1 MHVRLLFCLFCLTC
15 LHWAP
20 SAQSAAP
27 APNHAVLCENGMA
40 EGFPCNKVNLAAHI
54 TNSQMGGSAGNDIWG
69 WTDPLTGKEYALMG
83 LNNGT
88 AFVDISDPEFPIRL
102 GRLPTHTSNSS
113 WRDIKT
119 YGNYAYIVS
128 EAVDH
133 GLQVFDLRRLRNVAA
148 PPVVFTED
156 AHYAQFGRAHN
167 IVIDTDSGFA
177 FAVGSQQ
184 GSQTCSAGLHMIDIR
199 NPLSPVFAG
208 CFGSDG
214 YTHDAQ
220 CLTYSGPDT
229 EHVGKEICLAA
240 NEDTVTIVDV
250 SNKSAP
256 VQLSRTSYAGSAY
269 THQGWLTPDG
279 RYFLVNDEIDEINN
293 GHNTRT
299 YVFAVS
305 NLDLPVL
312 HTIYTGP
319 VAATDHNLYVH
330 NGYAYESNY
339 RSGLRI
345 VDLANI
351 DGGVLTEAAFF
362 DTQPATNASGTSGAW
377 SVYPFFASGRVVVS
391 DISAGLFVLEPQ
403 LCNGPDAASELMVAA
418 AGDNQIQLSWDSGVV
433 GGSFD
438 VYRAIDGCG
447 GVEALIAEGVTS
459 PAYLDQSVSGG
470 ISYGYR
476 IRQRSADGQCRSEF
490 SSCQAASTSGTCS
503 APPIFA
509 GLVSATSGASSQC
522 AIELDWAAATSRCA
536 GPNQYRVER
545 SLGNAFDAQTATLVA
560 TGLTATQYSDADVE
574 SASLYSYRVQAIDSS
589 NGAADGNNVAVS
601 VRADGP
607 ASDGNFNSGAEI
619 GDTLLNIT
627 GTRHVGW
634 EVVDNVAHTGSRS
647 YFSTYANGNC
657 LQLFSPALTITAG
670 QSAELAFHT
679 RYAIES
685 GWDGSLVQVS
695 SDGGSNWT
703 TIAPQGGYPAAMNN
717 QNSTDACG
725 FANGQPVFSGS
736 NLNWL
741 PYVFNLSA
749 FSGEIQLRWLF
760 SSDGSQTDQG
770 WWLDGISISHV
781 QVPSLCSG
789 STLFDDG
796 FESP

>member
-1 MHVRLLFCLFCLTC
+1 MPARLIFLLFCLLGLVWTP
-15 LHWAP
+15 LA
-20 SAQSAAP
+20 SASSL
-27 APNHAVLCENGMA
+27 APNHAVLCENGLA

-54 TNSQMGGSAGNDIWG
+54 TNSQMGGSAGNDVWG

-119 YGNYAYIVS
+119 YGHYAYIVS

-133 GLQVFDLRRLRNVAA
+133 GMQVFDLHRLRNVVA

-156 AHYAQFGRAHN
+156 AHYPQFGRAHN

-177 FAVGSQQ
+177 FAVGSVQ
-184 GSQTCSAGLHMIDIR
+184 GTQTCNAGLHMIDIR
-199 NPLSPVFAG
+199 TPQSPTFAG

-220 CLTYSGPDT
+220 CLIYAGPDT
-229 EHVGKEICLAA
+229 EHAGKEICLAA

-250 SNKSAP
+250 SNKAAP

-269 THQGWLTPDG
+269 THQGWLTADG

-305 NLDLPVL
+305 DLDAPSL
-312 HTIYTGP
+312 HTVYSGP
-319 VAATDHNLYVH
+319 VAASDHNLYVH

-351 DGGVLTEAAFF
+351 DAGVLTEAAFF
-362 DTQPATNASGTSGAW
+362 DTQPASNASGTSGAW
-377 SVYPFFASGRVVVS
+377 SVYPYFASGRVVVS

-403 LCNGPDAASELMVAA
+403 LCNGPDAATGLLATA
-418 AGDNQIQLSWDSGVV
+418 AGDNQIQLGWNAGVV

-438 VYRAIDGCG
+438 LYRAIDGCG
-447 GVEALIAEGVTS
+447 GAETLIAAGLTGAS
-459 PAYLDQSVSGG
+459 FLDTGVSGG

-476 IRQRSADGQCRSEF
+476 IRQRSADGECVSEF
-490 SSCQAASTSGTCS
+490 SSCQAATTSGTCTA
-503 APPIFA
+503 APMFA
-509 GLVSATSGASSQC
+509 GLTAATTPGSSQC
-522 AIELDWAAATSRCA
+522 TIDLDWNAATPRCA
-536 GPNQYRVER
+536 GPAQYRVER
-545 SLGNAFDAQTATLVA
+545 SAGAVFDVLAATVVA
-560 TGLTATQYSDADVE
+560 DGLAVTQYSDLAVE
-574 SASLYSYRVQAIDSS
+574 SATTYSYRVQAIDAS
-589 NGAADGNNVAVS
+589 NGASDGNNATIS
-601 VRADGP
+601 ARADGP
-607 ASDGNFNSGAEI
+607 ASDGTFSSGAEV

-627 GTRHVGW
+627 GNRHVGW
-634 EVVDNVAHTGSRS
+634 EVVDNIAHSGSRS

-657 LQLFSPALTITAG
+657 LQLFAPPLTITTG
-670 QSAELAFHT
+670 QTAQLSFHT

-685 GWDGSLVQVS
+685 GWDGGLVQVS
-695 SDGGSNWT
+695 TNGGSNWT
-703 TIAPQGGYPAAMNN
+703 TISPQGGYPAAMNN
-717 QNSTDACG
+717 QNSNDACG
-725 FANGQPVFSGS
+725 FANGQAVFSGS
-736 NLNWL
+736 NLNWQ
-741 PYVFNLSA
+741 PYVFDLSA

-760 SSDGSQTDQG
+760 STDGAVTDQG
-770 WWLDGISISHV
+770 WWLDDISISHV
-781 QVPSLCSG
+781 QLPSMCDG
-789 STLFDDG
+789 STLFDNG
-796 FESP
+796 FEQP